1 MFTQPTYLLS
11 FCCCSVWQGNLVIKA
26 GPELFEGGGTG
37 NRHVAVHSG
46 KVSKDTWVL
55 TKWPYWMHLHL
66 LFGVMPCT
74 LKSILN
80 LFINLIPVLQ
90 NYCHEAARLEVVE
103 RVLSKESL
111 HYLKASFIFRTCSI
125 SPKWT
130 FEIIWLRICPKFFFF
145 KKKQNSLV
153 PRSTWGGW
161 LFRFVLNLQPG
172 YLLNFKH
179 GSNTRLRA
187 RPVIFSKRQSS
198 CLAKETEAARRHDAM
213 K

>member
-1 MFTQPTYLLS
+1 MFCANLKSEAVHPKLELGVSILLVEIMFTQPIYLLS

-37 NRHVAVHSG
+37 NRHVAINSG

-66 LFGVMPCT
+66 LFGFMPCT

-111 HYLKASFIFRTCSI
+111 HCLKASFIFRTCSI

-130 FEIIWLRICPKFFFF
+130 FEIIWLRICLKFFL
-145 KKKQNSLV
+145 KKEEFSCAQI
-153 PRSTWGGW
+153 
-161 LFRFVLNLQPG
+161 NLG
-172 YLLNFKH
+172 
-179 GSNTRLRA
+179 R
-187 RPVIFSKRQSS
+187 VIV
-198 CLAKETEAARRHDAM
+198 
-213 K
+213 